1 MKVKQIDTYITSTK
15 SLLKANP
22 STTTISITY
31 THCKKGD
38 DKIRSIIKFKTYDPK
53 HGICHVFKTHKIKE
67 FSKLCNALGPT
78 GCNIQGTDED
88 GLSLLLS
95 NVSRDEVIKE
105 SKPAETTPAVES
117 KQEASTLA
125 ASETSSKKKNK
136 KKKGKK

>member
-1 MKVKQIDTYITSTK
+1 MKVQQIDTYITSTK
-15 SLLKANP
+15 YLLKANP

-31 THCKKGD
+31 THCKKDD

-67 FSKLCNALGPT
+67 FSKLCNALGPR
-78 GCNIQGTDED
+78 GCNIQGKDEE

-95 NVSRDEVIKE
+95 NVSKDDVIKE
-105 SKPAETTPAVES
+105 AKPLETTPIVETKVEVVS
-117 KQEASTLA
+117 QSTP
-125 ASETSSKKKNK
+125 EISSKKKNK